1 MSAIDLKLLDRR
13 VHKYL
18 FFLMLLTLW
27 LVAGARLRAPVPAMA
42 AQAPSGEAI
51 LTRVDDNMGSD
62 NKIMTSEMIIHG
74 RRGSRSIRAR
84 SWVRGRTKSFTEYLD
99 PPREK
104 GTKMLK
110 LEDQLWTYSP
120 ASDRTIL
127 IAGHML
133 RQSVMGSDLSYEDM
147 MEDPRLSNLYTATVG
162 GEEERDGRACWVLD
176 LAAREGEIAY
186 FKRRIWVDRERY
198 VVLREER
205 FAKSGKLLKT
215 TDVKA
220 VGRQG
225 GRWVPTRIVFKDA
238 LKEGEGTE
246 FVLESIEFNAAIP
259 DYVFTKASLR

>member
-1 MSAIDLKLLDRR
+1 MRKQKHNPFIIFCLVIIGLGLSPCA
-13 VHKYL
+13 VP
-18 FFLMLLTLW
+18 FLS
-27 LVAGARLRAPVPAMA
+27 
-42 AQAPSGEAI
+42 AQAPPDGEAI
-51 LTRVDDNMGSD
+51 LKRVDDNIGSD
-62 NKIMTSEMIIHG
+62 NKITLSEMIIHG
-74 RRGSRSIRAR
+74 RRGSRAIRAK
-84 SWVRGRTKSFTEYLD
+84 SWVSGRTKSFTEYLD

-120 ASDRTIL
+120 GSDRTIL

-147 MEDPRLSNLYTATVG
+147 MENPRLSNLYAAAVS
-162 GEEERDGRACWVLD
+162 GEEEREGRACWVLD
-176 LAAREGEIAY
+176 LTSRGGEIAY
-186 FKRRIWVDRERY
+186 FKRRIWVDKERF

-220 VGRQG
+220 VERQG

-246 FVLESIEFNAAIP
+246 FVLESVEFDAAIP
-259 DYVFTKASLR
+259 DHVFTKASLR

>member
-1 MSAIDLKLLDRR
+1 MKHRVLFVILGLAGLGLAAAAAAGPSA
-13 VHKYL
+13 
-18 FFLMLLTLW
+18 
-27 LVAGARLRAPVPAMA
+27 PA
-42 AQAPSGEAI
+42 AQAEDGEAI
-51 LTRVDDNMGSD
+51 LRRADENMGSD
-62 NKIMTSEMIIHG
+62 NKVTTSTMTIHG
-74 RRGSRSIRAR
+74 RRGSRSVKSK
-84 SWVRGRTKSFTEYLD
+84 SWIRGRTESFTEYLD

-259 DYVFTKASLR
+259 DYVFTTASLR